1 MGVAIRVMT
10 HFLSGDGQLCGCLQS
25 IDERTP
31 GHRARS
37 GLNGSCV
44 LAWIKGSG
52 AIGER
57 ADWRRDD
64 EFVYAARRQVLEH
77 RSCRGLGASDI
88 AGYPSRV
95 LPEPDVDK

>member
-1 MGVAIRVMT
+1 MNQHWSPGTV
-10 HFLSGDGQLCGCLQS
+10 GPQWQLRLGMDKS
-25 IDERTP
+25 
-31 GHRARS
+31 
-37 GLNGSCV
+37 
-44 LAWIKGSG
+44 SG

-64 EFVYAARRQVLEH
+64 EFVYAAGRRALEH

-95 LPEPDVDK
+95 LPEPDVDKRRLSLCRESEDRRQIEVKEVP